1 MSLHIDAVRNPTV
14 SKTTEGEFAEE
25 TGGQYEGEGDDE
37 ILVLSYDEA
46 VTIEGDLERFARNV
60 WAAVFGQQPNPPVGH
75 LPLDPAEP
83 QPGSVEYVEYRV
95 IWAIEQEGKS
105 PIEAAIAVWQKFF
118 RGGLLKP
125 SVNESCV
132 FTVVDGDRRVDID
145 LSDERFA
152 PHFD

>member
-1 MSLHIDAVRNPTV
+1 VSLHIDAVRNPTV
-14 SKTTEGEFAEE
+14 SKITEGEFAEE

-46 VTIEGDLERFARNV
+46 VTIEGDLEQFACNV
-60 WAAVFGQQPNPPVGH
+60 WAAVFGQQLNPPNGH
-75 LPLDPAEP
+75 LPLDPAETHP
-83 QPGSVEYVEYRV
+83 CPVEYGVT
-95 IWAIEQEGKS
+95 WAIGQDGMS

-118 RGGLLKP
+118 RGGPLQP
-125 SVNESCV
+125 SVNETCV

-152 PHFD
+152 LYFD

>member
-1 MSLHIDAVRNPTV
+1 MSLHIETVQNPTV
-14 SKTTEGEFAEE
+14 SKTTEDTFAEE

-46 VTIEGDLERFARNV
+46 VTIEGDLEQFARNV
-60 WAAVFGQQPNPPVGH
+60 WAAVFGQQPNPSKGH

-83 QPGSVEYVEYRV
+83 HPCPVEYGVT
-95 IWAIEQEGKS
+95 WAIEQEGMS
-105 PIEAAIAVWQKFF
+105 PIEAAIAVWREFF
-118 RGGLLKP
+118 RGGPLQP
-125 SVNESCV
+125 SANESCV

-152 PHFD
+152 PYFD